1 MGESA
6 ALLCDEDDASCVRFS
21 LTDVAQLHQ
30 APADSDEDDYVRK
43 LEARDSVFSP
53 QRQEI
58 FSSRRDCFSH
68 ARSDAIR
75 WILRTKFCFG
85 FSFRTAYLA
94 VTYFDRFLAQRSIG
108 KGKPWAVRLL
118 SLASVS
124 VAAKMEE
131 CSVPTLVDLQSD
143 GFSFD
148 ASSVQRMELLLL
160 DTLQW
165 RMNSVTPFDYFTYF
179 VSKFQCD
186 SSQEE
191 LLCRAIDFIFR
202 AIDVINLPAYRSSAI
217 IAAAAILA
225 ASSKLYSKET
235 LESKISTVSMF
246 GSCTEKEHV
255 FFCYKI
261 MTQDPSKK
269 DDSMR
274 RTSSNTDASGIAT
287 SNSSRNERRKLCLA
301 DQINWRL
308 P

>member
-1 MGESA
+1 MGES
-6 ALLCDEDDASCVRFS
+6 
-21 LTDVAQLHQ
+21 TAQVHQ
-30 APADSDEDDYVRK
+30 APADSDSDDYVRK
-43 LEARDSVFSP
+43 LEARDSIFFRP
-53 QRQEI
+53 QRQET
-58 FSSRRDCFSH
+58 FSSRRDDCFSH

-108 KGKPWAVRLL
+108 NGKPWAVRLL

-131 CSVPTLVDLQSD
+131 CSAPTLVDLQSD
-143 GFSFD
+143 GLSFD
-148 ASSVQRMELLLL
+148 AGSVQRMELLLL

-165 RMNSVTPFDYFTYF
+165 RMNCVTPFDYFSYF

-186 SSQEE
+186 SSPEE

-202 AIDVINLPAYRSSAI
+202 AIDVINLAAYRSSAI

-225 ASSKLYSKET
+225 ASSKLYSKQA

-246 GSCTEKEHV
+246 GSCSEK
-255 FFCYKI
+255 
-261 MTQDPSKK
+261 DPSKN
-269 DDSMR
+269 DDGKR
-274 RTSSNTDASGIAT
+274 RAPKRMSSSPEEVYSRNTDASEIAP
-287 SNSSRNERRKLCLA
+287 SNLSRKKRRKLCLA
-301 DQINWRL
+301 DINWRL

>member
-1 MGESA
+1 MGES
-6 ALLCDEDDASCVRFS
+6 
-21 LTDVAQLHQ
+21 TAQVHQ
-30 APADSDEDDYVRK
+30 PPADSDSDSDDYVRK
-43 LEARDSVFSP
+43 LEARDSIFFRP
-53 QRQEI
+53 QRQET
-58 FSSRRDCFSH
+58 FSSRRDDCFSH

-108 KGKPWAVRLL
+108 NGKPWAVRLL

-131 CSVPTLVDLQSD
+131 CSAPTLVDLQSD
-143 GFSFD
+143 GLSFD
-148 ASSVQRMELLLL
+148 AGSVQRMELLLL

-165 RMNSVTPFDYFTYF
+165 RMNCVTPFDYFSYF

-186 SSQEE
+186 SSPEE

-202 AIDVINLPAYRSSAI
+202 AIDVINLPAYCSSAI

-225 ASSKLYSKET
+225 ASSKLYSKQA
-235 LESKISTVSMF
+235 LESKISTLLK
-246 GSCTEKEHV
+246 CPLLLQEHV

-261 MTQDPSKK
+261 MTQDSSKN
-269 DDSMR
+269 DDGKR
-274 RTSSNTDASGIAT
+274 RAPKRMSSSPEEVYSRNTDASEIAP
-287 SNSSRNERRKLCLA
+287 SNLSRKKRRKLCLA
-301 DQINWRL
+301 DINWRL